1 MDSTAKPL
9 FYLCCRR
16 AILLRR
22 ALEALEA
29 SVPSAHW
36 CTWAMDAVDRELD
49 ALKKAIKELEG
60 QKDGRDSE

>member
-22 ALEALEA
+22 AMEALEA
-29 SVPSAHW
+29 SEPGAHW
-36 CTWAMDAVDRELD
+36 CIWAMDAVDRELD
-49 ALKKAIKELEG
+49 ALKKEIDKAEKEAS
-60 QKDGRDSE
+60 DDRR